1 MEDVKKN
8 ELDWNKISFDYNIRI
23 QKEFNSEKKKLWNAE
38 IMRNCKDI
46 NKSVINVLDV
56 GTGPGFFPMLLD
68 EERFHITAIDKF
80 ENMLIIARNNNK
92 ARKNVRFI
100 NQNAEKLAFDDNT
113 FDLVIVRNMSY
124 TLSEPE
130 KAFAE
135 WYRVL
140 AVNGRILI
148 YDANWWYFLFCEEEK
163 KKVDT
168 YLEEYHKMIGKEH
181 STYEKECRLEW
192 DSIITRPLSKVKRP
206 EWDYE
211 FYKRLGV
218 DEIVIERNVGDLVNT
233 KEEQYKSQP
242 TPLFLVK
249 VVKKEGVVSK

>member
-1 MEDVKKN
+1 MIDIKAG
-8 ELDWNKISFDYNIRI
+8 ELDWNKISVDYNCRI
-23 QKEFNSEKKKLWNAE
+23 QKEYNSEKNKIWEVE
-38 IMRNCKDI
+38 ILRHCKDI

-68 EERFHITAIDKF
+68 EEKFHITAIDKF
-80 ENMLIIARNNNK
+80 EDMLNIARNNNK
-92 ARKNVRFI
+92 GRKNVRFL
-100 NQNAEKLAFDDNT
+100 NQGAENLDLEDNS

-140 AVNGRILI
+140 AVGGRILI
-148 YDANWWYFLFCEEEK
+148 YDANWWYFVFCDEEK
-163 KKVDT
+163 QVVT
-168 YLEEYHKMIGKEH
+168 AYLEEYHKKTGKEH

-192 DSIITRPLSKVKRP
+192 DSIITRPLSRVKRP

-211 FYKRLGV
+211 FYKKLGA

-233 KEEQYKSQP
+233 EEEQYKSLP

-249 VVKKEGVVSK
+249 VIKNK